1 MGLLQQHRERQKNL
15 LPLFSPELRAM
26 RMAFLKGLWQMF
38 LVFTCVFWISISFLY
53 GAGYDTARH
62 MKDARFIFRNFD
74 SSPAATNISQMIIK
88 AFEPEGMVTLVDHT
102 NDRTFDSIEA
112 IKHAVWVG
120 DSWGAIVVN
129 EGFGDRLSKALTEG
143 ADYEPT
149 QAVTL
154 ISEESRHFFKVMIA
168 TKSIQAALTALE
180 VPFSQMVFQD
190 QVAQGN
196 TPASIIGRANP
207 QALVLP
213 YSYAVDNIAP
223 YHFDMSMY
231 ILSVTL
237 SLCMVVG
244 SFIPSNMWK
253 TIEEPFFK
261 QVKIPQIIALRL
273 VVNIVWAIFICIQ
286 ATGIVFAFSGPTWS
300 PNAGDFFGLFGLFLL
315 NTFAFTFFIDCLQ
328 NWVHPR
334 FLLGAYFTTLFV
346 DIAAAIFGPELNNHF
361 FRITYAMPFLLTG
374 ISMRTLLT
382 NGSYAKFNYT
392 ITVVVLWAVFWWV
405 VSVFLISRKARLV
418 RAGKLLMSNVPPPL
432 GTDSHQHEINKEK
445 SPAVDSS
452 SEPDTRA
459 QSQTPVSS
467 ETTPGSSSS
476 NSMSSAAPG
485 SASRRHEVSGS
496 DIEIEDM

>member
-1 MGLLQQHRERQKNL
+1 MSLLQQHRERQKNL

-26 RMAFLKGLWQMF
+26 RMAFLKGLWQMV

-53 GAGYDTARH
+53 GAGYDTSRH
-62 MKDARFIFRNFD
+62 MKDASFIFRNFD

-88 AFEPEGMVTLVDHT
+88 AFEPEGMVRLVDHT
-102 NDRTFDSIEA
+102 IDGQYDSVEA

-129 EGFGDRLSKALTEG
+129 QGFGDRLDKALTQG
-143 ADYEPT
+143 ADYDPT

-154 ISEESRHFFKVMIA
+154 ISEESRHFFKVMMA
-168 TKSIQAALTALE
+168 TKSIEGALTALE

-190 QVAQGN
+190 LVSQGEN
-196 TPASIIGRANP
+196 TPASIISRANP

-261 QVKIPQIIALRL
+261 QVKIPHIIVLRL
-273 VVNIVWAIFICIQ
+273 VVNIVWTVFICLQ

-300 PNAGDFFGLFGLFLL
+300 PSAGDFFGLFGLFVL
-315 NTFAFTFFIDCLQ
+315 NTLAFAFFIECLQ

-361 FRITYAMPFLLTG
+361 FRITYAMPFMLTG

-382 NGSYAKFNYT
+382 DGSYAKFQYT

-405 VSVFLISRKARLV
+405 ISLFLVARKARLV
-418 RAGKLLMSNVPPPL
+418 RAGKLLMSNVPPPP
-432 GTDSHQHEINKEK
+432 GTDSHDHGIKEK
-445 SPAVDSS
+445 APAVADNKNVESS
-452 SEPDTRA
+452 A
-459 QSQTPVSS
+459 QSQMPISS

-476 NSMSSAAPG
+476 NLMSATPG
-485 SASRRHEVSGS
+485 STPRRRDVSGS

>member
-53 GAGYDTARH
+53 GAGYDTSRH
-62 MKDARFIFRNFD
+62 MKDASFIFRNFD

-88 AFEPEGMVTLVDHT
+88 AFEPEGMVTLVDRT
-102 NDRTFDSIEA
+102 NDEEYDTLEA

-120 DSWGAIVVN
+120 NSWGAIVVN
-129 EGFGDRLSKALTEG
+129 QGFGERLSKALAEG

-154 ISEESRHFFKVMIA
+154 VSEESRHFFKVMMA

-196 TPASIIGRANP
+196 TPAEIIGRANP

-223 YHFDMSMY
+223 YHFDLSMY

-261 QVKIPQIIALRL
+261 QVKIPQLIALRL
-273 VVNIVWAIFICIQ
+273 VVNIVWAIFICVQ

-300 PNAGDFFGLFGLFLL
+300 PTVGDFFGLFGLFLL
-315 NTFAFTFFIDCLQ
+315 NTFAFTFFIECLQ

-334 FLLGAYFTTLFV
+334 FLLGGYFTTLFV
-346 DIAAAIFGPELNNHF
+346 NISAAIFGPELNNHF
-361 FRITYAMPFLLTG
+361 FRITYAMPFMLTG

-382 NGSYAKFNYT
+382 DGSYAKFKYT

-405 VSVFLISRKARLV
+405 VSVFLIARKARLV
-418 RAGKLLMSNVPPPL
+418 RAGKLLMSNVPPPP
-432 GTDSHQHEINKEK
+432 GADSHSHEIKEK
-445 SPAVDSS
+445 TPAADNSKS
-452 SEPDTRA
+452 LESRA
-459 QSQTPVSS
+459 REQLPMSS

-476 NSMSSAAPG
+476 NLMSATPASA
-485 SASRRHEVSGS
+485 ASRRRDVSGS